1 MKHDYSLADPTVLS
15 LTPPQVVDVAAR
27 AGYRFVGLRMTR
39 VTPDE
44 VLYDLARDRVLMRET
59 KARLA
64 ATGVA
69 VHDGELFRT
78 DPALEPEDF
87 IPELEATAELGA
99 QHVIAQVPDPDRER
113 ERRRASLRLCD
124 LAKPLGIFVSLEFP
138 HWTETG
144 NLAEAARV
152 VRAVNRSNAG
162 ILIDMLHFGRSD
174 SSVEEL
180 AQLPREWFRFAHV
193 CDAAKEV
200 PPTMAG
206 IIRTARDERQ
216 FPGEGGIDVRGILA
230 ALPQDIPYALEIPRV
245 ALTKAVGPEEVARLA
260 LTVARSHLDE
270 GDGTQIPAPSQRPP
284 TARVAAGPVTQPRAS
299 QA

>member
-1 MKHDYSLADPTVLS
+1 MKHDYSLAHLTVLS

-27 AGYRFVGLRMTR
+27 TGYRYVGLRVTR

-44 VLYDLARDRVLMRET
+44 VLYDLARDKALMRET
-59 KARLA
+59 RARLA
-64 ATGVA
+64 ATGV
-69 VHDGELFRT
+69 VVNDVELFRM
-78 DPALEPEDF
+78 DPKLGPEDF

-99 QHVIAQVPDPDRER
+99 QHIIAQLPDPDRER
-113 ERRRASLRLCD
+113 ATERFARLCD

-144 NLAEAARV
+144 NLATATQV
-152 VRAVNRSNAG
+152 MRAVNRTNAG
-162 ILIDMLHFGRSD
+162 ILVDMLHFGRSD
-174 SSVEEL
+174 STVEEL
-180 AQLPREWFRFAHV
+180 AKLPREWFRFAHV
-193 CDAAKEV
+193 CDAAREV

-206 IIRTARDERQ
+206 IIHTARDERQ

-260 LTVARSHLDE
+260 LLVSRSQLDV
-270 GDGTQIPAPSQRPP
+270 GDEFADTQDLGRHHRS
-284 TARVAAGPVTQPRAS
+284 AA
-299 QA
+299 